1 MHSAI
6 QLRSWGGTLYNMGG
20 YTRAVEK
27 LTEALELC
35 NVPTLRIGILE
46 DRAAARAKV
55 GGAVSLELAL

>member
-1 MHSAI
+1 
-6 QLRSWGGTLYNMGG
+6 MGG

-35 NVPTLRIGILE
+35 NVSTLRIGILE